1 MTSSVLRGR
10 YVALLTC
17 FGIAVTAISTPAEA
31 RYRHFRHHAGAYQP
45 PFAAMVVDANTGK
58 VLYARNENE
67 LRHPASLTKVMT
79 LYLLFEQLERGKLT
93 MESELKISAHAASQQ
108 PSKLGLEV
116 GETIGVEDAIKAIV
130 TRSANDVAVAIAEN
144 IGGDEETFA
153 GAMTRKAHQLGM
165 SKTTYQNASGLP
177 NQDQVTTARDLTIL
191 GRAIQDRFPKYYRY
205 FSTHHF
211 DYAGNTILNHNK
223 LLGRVEG
230 VDGIK
235 TGFTNASGF
244 NLLTSVK
251 RDGHALVA
259 SVLGGRTGRERDV
272 IMTGLIEDNIE
283 AGSTR
288 RTVAAIGDKPSG
300 EAIKIASADPIKIQ
314 PVDPL
319 PILKPVGKPNL
330 KPQVRAD
337 QASADNEDED
347 GTEPESIKPV
357 ANIASGNQ
365 LSGNLVSGNLA
376 SGKPL
381 ALVAA
386 QATPDLPKARPAV
399 LSATPKAVA
408 LDDTKPATTAK
419 PVPLDGSTKARPL
432 VAQVAAA
439 TPPRPAMRWVQGPA
453 GVANAASAQLKNND
467 KSNELRP
474 PAKIALA
481 YAQDET
487 PTASLAPRLKAVAL
501 KDTGKNTTN
510 VPAAAETPAPAHTGW
525 MIQIG
530 AADDVNKAN
539 ALLSRAKSES
549 KGTLASASPFT
560 EKVQKG
566 DITLYRAR
574 FAGLEADEATNACKR
589 LKQSGFACFPT
600 KN

>member
-10 YVALLTC
+10 YAALMAC
-17 FGIAVTAISTPAEA
+17 FVAVTALSSPAQA
-31 RYRHFRHHAGAYQP
+31 RYRHFRHHAGSYQP
-45 PFAAMVVDANTGK
+45 PYAAMVVDANSGK
-58 VLYARNENE
+58 VLYAINENE

-93 MESELKISAHAASQQ
+93 MDSQLKISAHAAAQQ
-108 PSKLGLEV
+108 PSKLGLDV

-144 IGGDEETFA
+144 VGGDEDTFA
-153 GAMTRKAHQLGM
+153 AAMTRKAHQLGM

-259 SVLGGRTGRERDV
+259 SVLGGRTGRERDT
-272 IMTGLIEDNIE
+272 IMTGLIEDNIDSG
-283 AGSTR
+283 ATR

-300 EAIKIASADPIKIQ
+300 EAIKIASADPVKIQ
-314 PVDPL
+314 PIDSAPA
-319 PILKPVGKPNL
+319 PKPVGKPNL
-330 KPQVRAD
+330 KQ
-337 QASADNEDED
+337 QTLADNEEEDTADEA
-347 GTEPESIKPV
+347 PLKPV
-357 ANIASGNQ
+357 ANIASANI
-365 LSGNLVSGNLA
+365 A
-376 SGKPL
+376 SPV
-381 ALVAA
+381 VAA
-386 QATPDLPKARPAV
+386 AKPIALISAPAIAADLPKARPAV

-408 LDDTKPATTAK
+408 QDDSKPASPRK

-439 TPPRPAMRWVQGPA
+439 APPQPAMRWVQGPA
-453 GVANAASAQLKNND
+453 GVANPASAQAKADD
-467 KSNELRP
+467 KSNDLKP
-474 PAKIALA
+474 AAKIAMA

-487 PTASLAPRLKAVAL
+487 PTASVVPRIKLVAAKDLA
-501 KDTGKNTTN
+501 KNTTT
-510 VPAAAETPAPAHTGW
+510 VTPDPPAAAHTGW

-530 AADDVNKAN
+530 AADDVAKAN
-539 ALLSRAKSES
+539 ALLTRAKSES
-549 KGTLASASPFT
+549 KGALASASPFT

-566 DITLYRAR
+566 DVTLYRAR

>member
-10 YVALLTC
+10 YAALLTC

-45 PFAAMVVDANTGK
+45 PYAAMVVDANSGK

-153 GAMTRKAHQLGM
+153 SAMTRKAHQLGM

-272 IMTGLIEDNIE
+272 IMTGLIEDNID
-283 AGSTR
+283 AGATR

-314 PVDPL
+314 PIDATPA
-319 PILKPVGKPNL
+319 PKPVGKPNL
-330 KPQVRAD
+330 KPEVL
-337 QASADNEDED
+337 ADNEEED
-347 GTEPESIKPV
+347 GADTAQIKPV
-357 ANIASGNQ
+357 ANIASANQ
-365 LSGNLVSGNLA
+365 A

-386 QATPDLPKARPAV
+386 QAAPDMPKARPAV

-408 LDDTKPATTAK
+408 LDDTKPSAPAK

-439 TPPRPAMRWVQGPA
+439 APPQPAMRWVQGPA
-453 GVANAASAQLKNND
+453 GVVNAASAQAKNSD

-487 PTASLAPRLKAVAL
+487 PTASVAPRLKAAAL
-501 KDTGKNTTN
+501 KEAAKNTTS
-510 VPAAAETPAPAHTGW
+510 VTPAAAETPAPAHTGW

-539 ALLSRAKSES
+539 ALLTRAKSES

-566 DITLYRAR
+566 DVTLYRAR